1 MFSFLGAMHQVL
13 QLNQILSIQNKRR
26 EYHSLYIKSYFIDA
40 HYIIKLLISFFFL
53 NKIKKHLRID

>member
-40 HYIIKLLISFFFL
+40 HYIIKLLISFFFFFF
-53 NKIKKHLRID
+53 K